1 MNLIPH
7 DNDAQKNI
15 SIVDFEHK
23 SKGEIFSVHP
33 FLILCIMQNEVLQ
46 EQLIY
51 LSVIIAT
58 VNQ

>member
-7 DNDAQKNI
+7 GNDAQKNI

-33 FLILCIMQNEVLQ
+33 LLILCIMQNEVLQ
-46 EQLIY
+46 EQLI
-51 LSVIIAT
+51 
-58 VNQ
+58 